1 MIIVSPTKANTL
13 KCNFYFKNVEGS
25 RILTRALFVQK
36 NETYRVDFS
45 LADHNPYFKGE
56 SALSWKTP
64 FINDTFFQ
72 TSIYPKVKKY
82 PNTTALDWTV
92 HNLWVPS
99 GHVSNVNFHVSIR
112 TKVSNGQTSKQVIID
127 AMSDIDTS
135 AYFSVSGECD

>member
-1 MIIVSPTKANTL
+1 MFIVSPTKANTM
-13 KCNFYFKNVEGS
+13 KCNFFFKNVVGTQ
-25 RILTRALFVQK
+25 IFTRALFVQK

-45 LADHNPYFKGE
+45 LADRNPYFKGE

-82 PNTTALDWTV
+82 PNITGLDWTLP
-92 HNLWVPS
+92 NLWVPS
-99 GHVSNVNFHVSIR
+99 GHTSSVNFHVSIR
-112 TKVSNGQTSKQVIID
+112 TKVSNGQTSKQVIMD
-127 AMSDIDTS
+127 AMSDLDN